1 MASFADASDGRPS
14 DGARPGVSDH
24 RSGTIRGRSPATAVL
39 ALGALGVVY
48 GDIGTNPLFAM
59 REAFVA
65 HHLPIDESTIIGLLS
80 VIFWSLILV
89 ITVKYVTCVLR
100 ADNDGE
106 GGILALVALLRG
118 RGRDPTSPWTR
129 PWLLIILG
137 ILGASF
143 LYGDGIITPAISVL
157 AAVEGTEIA
166 APSLH
171 AVVVP
176 AAVVI
181 LVALFL
187 VQRRGT
193 AAVGGMFGPVMLVW
207 FVTIGLLGA
216 SQIAGYPGVF
226 AAVNPVR
233 AVSFF
238 ATQGTTGFLALGAV
252 ILVVVGGEALYADL
266 GHFGR
271 RPIAL
276 GWHTIVLPALVLV
289 YFGQGALLLEEPSA
303 IDNPFFRMAPDWA
316 LVPLVVLAT
325 LATVIAS
332 QALITGAFSL
342 TRQAVQLGL
351 TPRIHI
357 KHTSETVIGQIYVP
371 AVNWALMVSCV
382 ALVLGFRSSENL
394 AAAYGIAVSATMLIT
409 TILFYVVART
419 RMGWSRALAAS
430 LCSVFLL
437 VDVAFFSAALFKIPS
452 GGWLPLV
459 VAAVVFALL
468 STWRTGHRI
477 VRERRLRR
485 PVPLRRFVE
494 GVHKH
499 PPLRSPGTGAYL
511 YPTPGVTPPVL
522 LASLRHHDALH
533 DDVLIVTVLVEERP
547 RVHEAERT
555 ELEDLGDGFHQ
566 VILRF
571 GYLQDPDVPRAL
583 AGRAAMDLGL
593 DLGSITYFVGR
604 ESVQVTALPGMASW
618 REHLYALMD
627 RNATD
632 PAFFFRLPAHQ
643 VFELGIIVEL

>member
-1 MASFADASDGRPS
+1 M
-14 DGARPGVSDH
+14 
-24 RSGTIRGRSPATAVL
+24 
-39 ALGALGVVY
+39 
-48 GDIGTNPLFAM
+48 
-59 REAFVA
+59 
-65 HHLPIDESTIIGLLS
+65 
-80 VIFWSLILV
+80 
-89 ITVKYVTCVLR
+89 
-100 ADNDGE
+100 
-106 GGILALVALLRG
+106 
-118 RGRDPTSPWTR
+118 
-129 PWLLIILG
+129 
-137 ILGASF
+137 
-143 LYGDGIITPAISVL
+143 
-157 AAVEGTEIA
+157 EGTEIA

-171 AVVVP
+171 GAVVP

-193 AAVGGMFGPVMLVW
+193 ASVGGMFGPVMLVW
-207 FVTIGLLGA
+207 FVTIGVLGV
-216 SQIAGYPGVF
+216 SQIAGHPGVF
-226 AAVNPVR
+226 AAVNPLR

-238 ATQGTTGFLALGAV
+238 VTQGTTGFLALGAV

-289 YFGQGALLLEEPSA
+289 YFGQGALLLDDPSA
-303 IDNPFFRMAPDWA
+303 VDNPFYRMAPDWA

-325 LATVIAS
+325 IATVIAS
-332 QALITGAFSL
+332 QALITGAYSL

-394 AAAYGIAVSATMLIT
+394 AAAYGVAVSATMLIT

-419 RMGWSRALAAS
+419 RMGWPRALAAS

-437 VDVAFFSAALFKIPS
+437 IDVAFFSATLFKIPS

-459 VAAVVFALL
+459 VAAVVFTLL
-468 STWRTGHRI
+468 TTWRTGHRI

-485 PVPLRRFVE
+485 PLPLRRFVE
-494 GVHKH
+494 SLRAH
-499 PPLRSPGTGAYL
+499 PPVRAPGTSAYL
-511 YPTPGVTPPVL
+511 FPTPGVTPPVL

-533 DDVLIVTVLVEERP
+533 EQVLIVTVLVEERP
-547 RVHEAERT
+547 RVHDAERT
-555 ELEDLGDGFHQ
+555 EIEDLGDGFHQ

-571 GYLQDPDVPRAL
+571 GYLQDPDVPEAL
-583 AGRAAMDLGL
+583 AGRAAMELGL
-593 DLGSITYFVGR
+593 DLDSITYFVGR
-604 ESVQVTALPGMASW
+604 ESVRVTELPGMAIW
-618 REHLYALMD
+618 REHLYALME

-632 PAFFFRLPAHQ
+632 PAFYFRLPALQ

>member
-1 MASFADASDGRPS
+1 
-14 DGARPGVSDH
+14 V
-24 RSGTIRGRSPATAVL
+24 TALL

-59 REAFVA
+59 REAFEA
-65 HHLPIDESTIIGLLS
+65 HHLPIDEATIIGLLS

-118 RGRDPTSPWTR
+118 RDGAPPWTR
-129 PWLLIILG
+129 GWLLVILG
-137 ILGASF
+137 ILGAAF
-143 LYGDGIITPAISVL
+143 LYGDGIITPSISVL

-171 AVVVP
+171 AIVVP
-176 AAVVI
+176 TAVAI
-181 LVALFL
+181 LIALFL

-193 AAVGGMFGPVMLVW
+193 ASVGSMFGPVMLLW
-207 FVTIGLLGA
+207 FATIALLGA
-216 SQIAGYPGVF
+216 IQIADRPGVV
-226 AAVNPVR
+226 AALNPAH

-238 ATQGTTGFLALGAV
+238 VDQGTTGFLALGAV

-276 GWHTIVLPALVLV
+276 GWYAIVLPALVLV
-289 YFGQGALLLEEPSA
+289 YFGQGALLLDDPSA
-303 IDNPFFRMAPDWA
+303 IDNPFYRMAPDWA

-332 QALITGAFSL
+332 QALITGAYSL

-351 TPRIHI
+351 TPRIFI
-357 KHTSETVIGQIYVP
+357 KHTSEEVIGQIYVP
-371 AVNWALMVSCV
+371 AVNWALMIACV
-382 ALVLGFRSSENL
+382 ALVLGFRTSANL
-394 AAAYGIAVSATMLIT
+394 AAAYGVAVSATMLIT
-409 TILFYVVART
+409 TILFSVVARE
-419 RMGWSRALAAS
+419 RLGWPTALVVPMTS
-430 LCSVFLL
+430 LFLV
-437 VDVAFFSAALFKIPS
+437 VDVAFFTSTLFKIPR

-459 VAAVVFALL
+459 VAIVLFTLL

-485 PVPLRRFVE
+485 PVPLPRFVE
-494 GVHKH
+494 SLRKH
-499 PPLRSPGTGAYL
+499 PPVRPPGTGAYL
-511 YPTPGVTPPVL
+511 FAMPRITPPVL

-533 DDVLIVTVLVEERP
+533 EQVLVVCVVVEERP
-547 RVHEAERT
+547 RVQQLERT
-555 ELEDLGDGFHQ
+555 ELEDLGEGFHQ

-571 GYLQDPDVPRAL
+571 GYLQDPNVPQAL

-593 DLGSITYFVGR
+593 DLASITYFVGR
-604 ESVQVTALPGMASW
+604 ESVRATDLPGMARW
-618 REHLYALMD
+618 REHLYAVMS

-632 PAFFFRLPAHQ
+632 PASYFRLPASQ